1 VGPVATSLV
10 MPAQASDFDPGFY
23 SDWAYIQP
31 SDILPYI
38 FENSAQGDA
47 GAVIAAFDAFG
58 EYYPMYKCGDEKGQ
72 ILERLVKQ
80 VQPKVVLELGSFL
93 GYSAIRI
100 ARTLP
105 PGAKLITIE
114 AKKENAAVA
123 TQAIARAGY
132 ADRVQVLDGRLAA
145 DALPEVSRLLKGGS
159 VDMIYLDHF
168 KDCYLPDL
176 KQMEAQGLLHA
187 NTMVVAD
194 NVVYPGAP
202 GFLEYVDSSMGR
214 YKTYLE
220 PAKFEYDQKWKPDW
234 VPQEDAI
241 SVSVFQFQLS
251 NKEDC

>member
-1 VGPVATSLV
+1 MRTQWSWRTMSCTPGPNLASVAVGQSCPSL
-10 MPAQASDFDPGFY
+10 PDLSQ
-23 SDWAYIQP
+23 
-31 SDILPYI
+31 
-38 FENSAQGDA
+38 
-47 GAVIAAFDAFG
+47 
-58 EYYPMYKCGDEKGQ
+58 
-72 ILERLVKQ
+72 
-80 VQPKVVLELGSFL
+80 
-93 GYSAIRI
+93 
-100 ARTLP
+100 
-105 PGAKLITIE
+105 
-114 AKKENAAVA
+114 
-123 TQAIARAGY
+123 
-132 ADRVQVLDGRLAA
+132 
-145 DALPEVSRLLKGGS
+145 
-159 VDMIYLDHF
+159 
-168 KDCYLPDL
+168 DCYLPDL